1 MGSVTGSVMSRWFFS
16 LQFRL
21 VVGFA
26 VVLSLTL
33 GGVSLYIGYA
43 AQREVERIQL
53 EIDEVRTARIERLV
67 SRFYSTGN
75 DWTGVQPVVERAAEL
90 FARQIVVVDREGR
103 IVGDSHRPKGHPF
116 RQGRGGQPFSPV
128 RRDGLMVG
136 SLLVVPSNVPQ
147 TIPEPPL
154 SQFAQAINRALI
166 LAGLASGAGGILLVS
181 LVSGNVLAPIRALNA
196 AARRLG
202 GGDLSQRVPAPS
214 RDEVGQLGRTFNTMA
229 QGLENSERQ
238 RKNLV
243 ADVSHELRTPL
254 SNIQGYVE
262 AIRDGV
268 LEPDEDTIG
277 TIHEQILHLTRLV
290 EDLRLLAQAEA
301 EDFQLDIEPD
311 SLDEVAGRSVEA
323 FRARAESRG
332 IALKLEGTSDMPMI
346 ALDRTRIA
354 QVVGNLLENAVRH
367 TPSGGE
373 VTVSVGAERGSVATV
388 TVADNGEGIPAD
400 ELEHVFE
407 RFYRV
412 DRSRARTTGGTGMGL
427 TIAKKLVE
435 AHGGAIRVEST
446 IGAGSRFVFELPLT
460 RQDPA

>member
-1 MGSVTGSVMSRWFFS
+1 MSRWFFS

>member
-1 MGSVTGSVMSRWFFS
+1 MSRWFFS

-21 VVGFA
+21 IVGFA

-33 GGVSLYIGYA
+33 GSVSLYIGYA
-43 AQREVERIQL
+43 AQREVDRIQF

-67 SRFYSTGN
+67 SRFYSTRN

-90 FARQIVVVDREGR
+90 YARQIVVVDRDGR
-103 IVGDSHRPKGHPF
+103 IVGDSHRLKGHPF
-116 RQGRGGQPFSPV
+116 SQGRGDPRFSPV
-128 RRDGLMVG
+128 RRGDLMVG
-136 SLLVVPSNVPQ
+136 AFLVVPSDVPQ
-147 TIPEPPL
+147 SIPEPPL
-154 SQFAQAINRALI
+154 SQFAQAIKRALI
-166 LAGLASGAGGILLVS
+166 LAGLAAGGGGILLVS
-181 LVSGNVLAPIRALNA
+181 LISGNVLAPVSALNA

-214 RDEVGQLGRTFNTMA
+214 RDEVGQLGRTFNSMA
-229 QGLENSERQ
+229 EGLENAERQ

-254 SNIQGYVE
+254 SNIQGYIE

-268 LEPDEDTIG
+268 LEPDEATMG
-277 TIHEQILHLTRLV
+277 TIHEQVLHLTRLV
-290 EDLRLLAQAEA
+290 EDLRLLAQTEA
-301 EDFQLDIEPD
+301 EDFQLAIEPD
-311 SLDEVAGRSVEA
+311 SLDELVGRSVEA

-332 IALKLEGTSDMPMI
+332 IALKLEGASDMPLI
-346 ALDRTRIA
+346 DLDRTRIA

-446 IGAGSRFVFELPLT
+446 IGTGSRFVFELPLT
-460 RQDPA
+460 RQDSA

>member
-1 MGSVTGSVMSRWFFS
+1 MSRWFFS

-21 VVGFA
+21 IVGFA
-26 VVLSLTL
+26 VALSLTL

-90 FARQIVVVDREGR
+90 YARQIVVVDRDGR

-116 RQGRGGQPFSPV
+116 RQGRGDQPFSPV
-128 RRDGLMVG
+128 RRGGLMVG
-136 SLLVVPSNVPQ
+136 SLLVVPSDVPQ

-166 LAGLASGAGGILLVS
+166 LAGLAVGAGGILLVS
-181 LVSGNVLAPIRALNA
+181 LVSGNALAPVRALNA
-196 AARRLG
+196 AAGRLG
-202 GGDLSQRVPAPS
+202 DGDLSQRVPAPS

-268 LEPDEDTIG
+268 LEPDEATMG
-277 TIHEQILHLTRLV
+277 TIHEQIRHLTHLV

-311 SLDEVAGRSVEA
+311 SLDEVVGRSVEA
-323 FRARAESRG
+323 FCARAESRG
-332 IALKLEGTSDMPMI
+332 IALKLEGTPHMPMI

-354 QVVGNLLENAVRH
+354 QVLGNLLENAVRH

-373 VTVSVGAERGSVATV
+373 VTVSVGAEKGSMATV

-427 TIAKKLVE
+427 TIAKKLIE

>member
-1 MGSVTGSVMSRWFFS
+1 MSRWFFS

-202 GGDLSQRVPAPS
+202 GGDLSQRVPEPS

-332 IALKLEGTSDMPMI
+332 IALKLEGTSVMAMI

-373 VTVSVGAERGSVATV
+373 VAVSVGAERGSVATV

-446 IGAGSRFVFELPLT
+446 VGAGSRFVFELPLT
-460 RQDPA
+460 RQNSA